1 MITDKAYAVWQR
13 TGWIMQNERGG
24 VMDQWLD
31 LHMHSAYSADGEYIP
46 EVLME
51 NIFKWGFSF
60 ADQIYDALTRKIRQ
74 RGGKVTGC
82 LKL

>member
-1 MITDKAYAVWQR
+1 MMTTDKAYAVWQR

-46 EVLME
+46 EGWMK

-60 ADQIYDALTRKIRQ
+60 ADQVYAALTRKIKQ
-74 RGGKVTGC
+74 RAGEVTG
-82 LKL
+82 